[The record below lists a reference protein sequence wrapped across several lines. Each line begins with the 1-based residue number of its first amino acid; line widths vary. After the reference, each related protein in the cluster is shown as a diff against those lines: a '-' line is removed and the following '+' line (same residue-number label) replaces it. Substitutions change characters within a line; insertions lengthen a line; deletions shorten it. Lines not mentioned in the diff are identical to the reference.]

1 MDQKAPCSIRPY
13 RPSDRTSVAS
23 LFRVG
28 VLEHI
33 YPAFFKAVGH
43 PDHLGVTL
51 SVSVAGYVLGGS
63 SYFQALLFGATWAG
77 VVYYCCREIYRG
89 YLERKLGRE
98 MADVETLFLE
108 NPDNNLWVAE
118 VEVSGRSKVTGVV
131 AVLAQRVSGEE
142 GAENGWADAD
152 GLIAGEEEEDG
163 GYGEVFFIVVSYHQ
177 RRRGVGRQL
186 VQTAMDFCKEQR
198 LPRLVL
204 DVSSPQTAALAL
216 CRKLGFVQTCSHGN
230 THANRWV
237 TRLARVSVLRM
248 EKLV

>member
-1 MDQKAPCSIRPY
+1 ISLFVPPPAPCSIRPY

-43 PDHLGVTL
+43 PDHLG
-51 SVSVAGYVLGGS
+51 

-131 AVLAQRVSGEE
+131 AVL
-142 GAENGWADAD
+142 
-152 GLIAGEEEEDG
+152 EEEDG